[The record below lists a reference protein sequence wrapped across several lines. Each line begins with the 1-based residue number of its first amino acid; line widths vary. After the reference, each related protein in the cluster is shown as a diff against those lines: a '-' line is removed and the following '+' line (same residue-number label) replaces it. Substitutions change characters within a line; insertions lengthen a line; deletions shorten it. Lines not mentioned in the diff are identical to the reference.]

1 MLKLQIGKMRAAR
14 GGGTRWI
21 YVTHGG
27 EELKVKVQAEDNGV
41 YLVFDAPPTFNI
53 AREKV
58 RHA

>member
-53 AREKV
+53 AR
-58 RHA
+58 